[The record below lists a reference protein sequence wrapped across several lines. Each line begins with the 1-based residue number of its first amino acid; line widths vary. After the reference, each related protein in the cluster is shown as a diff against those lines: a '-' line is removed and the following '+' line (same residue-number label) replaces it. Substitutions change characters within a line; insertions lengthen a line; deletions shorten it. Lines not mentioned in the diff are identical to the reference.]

1 MINKEKLEK
10 LQKNNSTIYELRYGN
25 IHQIKLNDNMEICE
39 YGCIRDFNKNKLH
52 DRYYFQNLYETKKEA
67 EFVLNCHSKRVEKLE
82 PPLYN
87 KIKSKKNFEIRFV
100 VYDKEFENFVEYL
113 CCFEKGNIV
122 ILFRELNKNSNNIDM
137 AYDLIYEEKDDEQ
150 NYIKAMAVM
159 KKFFDGDEC
168 YEI

>member
-1 MINKEKLEK
+1 MLTEERIIE
-10 LQKNNSTIYELRYGN
+10 LQKLNATIYEARYGRV
-25 IHQIKLNDNMEICE
+25 HPIKLNENMEVYN
-39 YGCIRDFNKNKLH
+39 YGCVRDFNKDALH
-52 DRYYFQNLYETKKEA
+52 DRYYFQNLYETKEEA
-67 EFVLNCHSKRVEKLE
+67 EFILNCHSKRVEKLE

-87 KIKSKKNFEIRFV
+87 KIKSKKNFEVRFV
-100 VYDKEFENFVEYL
+100 VYDKEFEDLVEYL